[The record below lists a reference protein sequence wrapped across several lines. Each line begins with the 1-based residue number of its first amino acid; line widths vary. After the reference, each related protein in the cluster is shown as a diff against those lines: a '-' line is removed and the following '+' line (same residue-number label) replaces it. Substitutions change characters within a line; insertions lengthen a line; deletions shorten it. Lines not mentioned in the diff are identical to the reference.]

1 MTSIRRFFA
10 AAGVT
15 GLVVT
20 GAALVPTPAAG
31 APACPTGWGSQ
42 PKVSDTDTS
51 ATLTGI
57 RAGQA
62 RCHDR
67 VVIDLEGAPDGY
79 DVRYVDGFNTEGEG
93 RDVLARGGAKLQVIV
108 RSPAHDD
115 DGRATYTPADDTEL
129 VDTRGAR
136 TLRQGVWLGSF
147 EGQTSIGLGVRA
159 RLPYRVHVEDGP
171 GPTSRVI
178 VDIAHTW

>member
-1 MTSIRRFFA
+1 MRSIRRVVA

-15 GLVVT
+15 ALIVT
-20 GAALVPTPAAG
+20 GVAL
-31 APACPTGWGSQ
+31 APASAGGTAPCPTGWGSL
-42 PKVSDTDTS
+42 PKVSDTETA

-57 RAGQA
+57 RAGRF

-67 VVIDLEGAPDGY
+67 VILDLEGAPDGY
-79 DVRYVDGFNTEGEG
+79 DVRYVEGFSTEGEG
-93 RDVLARGGAKLQVIV
+93 RDVPARGGAHLQVIV

-115 DGRATYTPADDTEL
+115 AGQPTYTPADPAE
-129 VDTRGAR
+129 VVPTRGAR

-159 RLPYRVHVEDGP
+159 RLPYRVHVMDGP
-171 GPTSRVI
+171 GSTSRVV